1 MDEKWKLWFKA
12 ASVRAL
18 KTVAQSLASTLP
30 VGLIVTP
37 VMIENA
43 SWSLLYVILA
53 WLATGLLAGVASL
66 LTSLSGLPEVELEEE
81 NRLLLKYN
89 EESQVK

>member
-18 KTVAQSLASTLP
+18 KTIAQSLASTLP

-53 WLATGLLAGVASL
+53 WLATGLLAGIASL

-89 EESQVK
+89 EGSQVK

>member
-1 MDEKWKLWFKA
+1 MDEKWKRWFKA

-18 KTVAQSLASTLP
+18 KTIAQSLASTLP

-53 WLATGLLAGVASL
+53 WLATGLLAGIASL

-89 EESQVK
+89 EGSQVK

>member
-37 VMIENA
+37 VMIESA

-53 WLATGLLAGVASL
+53 WLATGLLAGIASL

>member
-53 WLATGLLAGVASL
+53 WLATGLLAGIASL

-89 EESQVK
+89 EGSQVK

>member
-1 MDEKWKLWFKA
+1 MNEKWKLWFKA

-53 WLATGLLAGVASL
+53 WLATGLLAGIASL

>member
-53 WLATGLLAGVASL
+53 WLATGLLAGIASL

>member
-1 MDEKWKLWFKA
+1 MNEKWKLWFKA